1 MRAVTEAEIRASFVN
16 ASKGEA
22 KRANLPDLDGIE
34 WDGRDYFGWI
44 DPKREQQ
51 SYATFVV
58 ETEDGDAVRT
68 ILLRR
73 ATPPKERRKL
83 LCSWCQ
89 DITATDNVA
98 LYVAPRAGASGRVGN
113 TVGTSICTDFS
124 CSRNA
129 RRVPN
134 AMEVQ
139 DEAERVAWQELR
151 VAQLRERSRHFLD
164 LISETA

>member
-68 ILLRR
+68 LLLRR

-89 DITATDNVA
+89 DITATDNVT
-98 LYVAPRAGASGRVGN
+98 LYVAPRAGASGRVGKN
-113 TVGTSICTDFS
+113 CASPNCASAPDTFSTSS
-124 CSRNA
+124 A
-129 RRVPN
+129 RRHSRPVH
-134 AMEVQ
+134 
-139 DEAERVAWQELR
+139 RVEQARAHPALSASSRRLR
-151 VAQLRERSRHFLD
+151 
-164 LISETA
+164 T